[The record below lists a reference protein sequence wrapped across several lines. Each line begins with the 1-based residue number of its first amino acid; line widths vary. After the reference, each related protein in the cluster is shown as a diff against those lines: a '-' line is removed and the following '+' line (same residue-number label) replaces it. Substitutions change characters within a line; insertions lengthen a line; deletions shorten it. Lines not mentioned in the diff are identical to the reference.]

1 MFGKRY
7 PNCVKKKKTRKEE
20 YVMEKSCGDRDE
32 YGDRENFNNMKTKEK
47 KKNLSSNTKDV

>member
-32 YGDRENFNNMKTKEK
+32 YGVKKGGPTISAKEK
-47 KKNLSSNTKDV
+47 K